1 MIKNYILLVILCF
14 GNQLYAQEM
23 ESEILDTLKRKSYDY
38 LFERIEATAE
48 NKVNQAYYL
57 KYFLN
62 KAKKDKNFEE
72 IVNGYKNYLFYA
84 PEKSKLI
91 YADSMIYTAKKA
103 NNNALIGSAYLSKGI
118 VYYARKEHKNALDN
132 YLIADNF
139 ISKTNDKYLLYK
151 VKYNIAIIKYFLG
164 FYDEAISLF
173 TECTDYFKE
182 KNTRAY
188 LNSLHLLGLCHNRIG
203 NYGLCSEINKKGIEE
218 GIRMSNT
225 EMKNYFIHS
234 EGINQ
239 YFKNNYADAIKKI
252 NYSIPSIKE
261 NKDFGNESVGYFY
274 IGKSYWDLHK
284 LEMALPYFF
293 KVDKIFDDKGYI
305 RPDLRQNYELLLK
318 YYKSKKDLHK
328 QLYYTD
334 KLLKAD
340 SILDNKFIYLSGRV
354 RKVYDTKVL
363 LKDKQDIEELFNK
376 RKYNDFIFTA
386 IVLVLFLIVSF
397 IAYRHIRNKNVYR
410 QKFEELMAKNEAVS
424 KVEVKNVSNG
434 IGNINKDTIA
444 DILKQLEKFE
454 KDKKFLVKDL
464 TSAKLAAIFN
474 SNPKYLSQIIY
485 QYRGK
490 KFVRYIADLKINYL
504 IKLLKEDSKIRK
516 YSNSA
521 LAEEVG
527 FSSTKTFTQA
537 FFAEAGCPTS
547 YFIEE
552 LNKMSQEN
560 KIL

>member
-14 GNQLYAQEM
+14 GNQLYSQEM
-23 ESEILDTLKRKSYDY
+23 ESKIFDTLKRKSYDY
-38 LFERIEATAE
+38 LFERIEATVEDKA
-48 NKVNQAYYL
+48 NQTYYL

-62 KAKKDKNFEE
+62 KAKRNKNFKE
-72 IVNGYKNYLFYA
+72 IVNGYKNYLFYS
-84 PEKSKLI
+84 PEKLKVV

-103 NNNALIGSAYLSKGI
+103 NDNALIGSAYLSKGI
-118 VYYARKEHKNALDN
+118 VYYGQKKHKYALDN
-132 YLIADNF
+132 YLVADNY
-139 ISKTNDKYLLYK
+139 ISKTSDKYLIYK
-151 VKYNIAIIKYFLG
+151 VKYNIAGVKYYLG
-164 FYDEAISLF
+164 FYDEAISLYN
-173 TECTDYFKE
+173 ECIDYFKE
-182 KNTRAY
+182 NNSRAY
-188 LNSLHLLGLCHNRIG
+188 LNSLHLLGLCYNRVG
-203 NYGLCSEINKKGIEE
+203 NYGLCSEINEKGIQE
-218 GIRMSNT
+218 GIRLDNN
-225 EMKNYFIHS
+225 EMKDYFIHS

-239 YFKNNYADAIKKI
+239 YFKNNYAEAIKKI
-252 NYSIPSIKE
+252 NYAIPSIKK

-274 IGKSYWDLHK
+274 IGKSYWNLHK
-284 LEMALPYFF
+284 PEMALTYFF
-293 KVDKIFDDKGYI
+293 KVDKIFDDKEYI

-354 RKVYDTKVL
+354 HKVYDTKVL

-376 RKYNDFIFTA
+376 RKYNDFIFTG
-386 IVLVLFLIVSF
+386 IVVVLFLIVSF

-410 QKFEELMAKNEAVS
+410 QKFEELMAKNEAIS
-424 KVEVKNVSNG
+424 KVEVKNVSKG
-434 IGNINKDTIA
+434 IGNINKDTVA

>member
-23 ESEILDTLKRKSYDY
+23 ESEIFDTLKRKSYDY

-139 ISKTNDKYLLYK
+139 ISKTNDKYLVYK

-173 TECTDYFKE
+173 TECIDYFKE

-218 GIRMSNT
+218 GIRMSNA
-225 EMKNYFIHS
+225 EMQNYFIHS

-239 YFKNNYADAIKKI
+239 YFKNNYAEAIKKI
-252 NYSIPSIKE
+252 NYSIPFINK

-274 IGKSYWDLHK
+274 IGKSYWNLHK
-284 LEMALPYFF
+284 PEMALPYFF

-376 RKYNDFIFTA
+376 RKYNDFIFTG

-490 KFVRYIADLKINYL
+490 KFVKYIADLKINYL

-552 LNKMSQEN
+552 LNKISQEN

>member
-23 ESEILDTLKRKSYDY
+23 EPKIFDTLKRKSYDY

-139 ISKTNDKYLLYK
+139 ISKTNDKYLVYK

-239 YFKNNYADAIKKI
+239 YSKNNYAEAIKKI

-284 LEMALPYFF
+284 PEIALPYFF
-293 KVDKIFDDKGYI
+293 KVDKIFDDTGYI

-376 RKYNDFIFTA
+376 RKYNDFIFTG

-490 KFVRYIADLKINYL
+490 KFVKYIADLKINYL

-527 FSSTKTFTQA
+527 FNSTKTFTQA

-552 LNKMSQEN
+552 LNKMPQEN

>member
-23 ESEILDTLKRKSYDY
+23 ESKIFDTLKRKSYDY

-48 NKVNQAYYL
+48 NKVKQAYYL

-62 KAKKDKNFEE
+62 KAKKDKNSEE

-139 ISKTNDKYLLYK
+139 ISKTNDKYLVYK

-239 YFKNNYADAIKKI
+239 YFKNNYAEAIKKI

-284 LEMALPYFF
+284 PEMALPYFF

-376 RKYNDFIFTA
+376 RKYNDFIFTG

-434 IGNINKDTIA
+434 IGNINKDTVA
-444 DILKQLEKFE
+444 EILKQLEKFE
-454 KDKKFLVKDL
+454 RDKKFLAKDL
-464 TSAKLAAIFN
+464 NSAKLAAIFN

-490 KFVRYIADLKINYL
+490 KFVKYIADLKINYL